1 MQIMQ
6 EIKQLINEI
15 KAENIILS
23 KILVENESIES
34 IPAFLTNHQLKNVII
49 VYDRN
54 TKIAAGSEVEK
65 ELSKGIFHV
74 NSVEL
79 KPN

>member
-34 IPAFLTNHQLKNVII
+34 IPAFLTNH
-49 VYDRN
+49 
-54 TKIAAGSEVEK
+54 
-65 ELSKGIFHV
+65 
-74 NSVEL
+74 
-79 KPN
+79 